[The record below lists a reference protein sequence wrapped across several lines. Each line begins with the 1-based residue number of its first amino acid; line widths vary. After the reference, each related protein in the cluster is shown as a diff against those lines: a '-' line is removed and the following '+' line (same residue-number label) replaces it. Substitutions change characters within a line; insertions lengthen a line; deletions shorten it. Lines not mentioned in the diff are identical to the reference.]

1 MKILTRQYH
10 TIRPNYRKLQHIH
23 FPGIS
28 SFQHGLNIQQLLVD
42 ANLDYKSLEFKYRRI
57 QRQRQQ
63 ISTNTNDS
71 SLLALKNK
79 IENLQPLPT
88 ILTFEFDNVYAG
100 GLRLK
105 SEVSPND
112 LEGFKRIGGQYFQ
125 LERGGQVT
133 WHGKGQ
139 LVAYFILDL
148 KCFVKLST
156 KFYINNVLLK
166 SIQNLLKKTYHLDSV
181 VGVENPGVWIKD
193 NKSKLLSESLKI
205 SSVGVRIRHGITEYG
220 IALNINPDLKYLNT
234 FEMCGLKNKR
244 ATSIHKQLSHL
255 PVPSVEHVGKLF
267 VDEVALA
274 LEMNSVEHINANSL

>member
-1 MKILTRQYH
+1 MLLQITLTKIIRKTKIRILLFILHSIVYH
-10 TIRPNYRKLQHIH
+10 EDTNTSISYNTTKLSKATTYS

-71 SLLALKNK
+71 SLLALINK

-139 LVAYFILDL
+139 LVAYLILDL

-156 KFYINNVLLK
+156 KCYINNVLLK
-166 SIQNLLKKTYHLDSV
+166 SIQNLLKKHIILIV
-181 VGVENPGVWIKD
+181 LLVWKI
-193 NKSKLLSESLKI
+193 LEFGLKI
-205 SSVGVRIRHGITEYG
+205 
-220 IALNINPDLKYLNT
+220 
-234 FEMCGLKNKR
+234 
-244 ATSIHKQLSHL
+244 TSLSCCQNH
-255 PVPSVEHVGKLF
+255 
-267 VDEVALA
+267 
-274 LEMNSVEHINANSL
+274 